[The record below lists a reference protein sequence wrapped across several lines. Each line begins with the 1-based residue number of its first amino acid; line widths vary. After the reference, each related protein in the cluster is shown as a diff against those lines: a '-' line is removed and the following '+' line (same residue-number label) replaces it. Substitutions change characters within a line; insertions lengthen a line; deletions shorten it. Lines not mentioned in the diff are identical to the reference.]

1 MLITDIKPNPN
12 NPRKIDKIEFD
23 KLVKS
28 IKEDQKLLNAKPLII
43 DENNILLGGNQRYK
57 ACLELG
63 IQDVPVIVMSN
74 LTEKEKQKLIVI
86 DNTHYGSWDM
96 DMLANDNWEIT
107 ELEEWGVN
115 VDFLVPTID
124 EPKTIDNTKGSKV
137 CPNCGVSL

>member
-12 NPRKIDKIEFD
+12 NPRKINKIEFD
-23 KLVKS
+23 KLIKS
-28 IKEDQKLLNAKPLII
+28 IKEDQKLLNAKPLIV

-63 IQDVPVIVMSN
+63 IEDVPVIVMSN

-115 VDFLVPTID
+115 VDFLMPTID

>member
-1 MLITDIKPNPN
+1 MLITEIKPNPN

-28 IKEDQKLLNAKPLII
+28 IKEDQKLLNAKPLIV

-107 ELEEWGVN
+107 ELEEWGVS